1 MVGVGASDYVL
12 GLYQCL
18 TPLQL
23 RYVAAGLVLT
33 IRPWLNRSVFI
44 ALSSANFTLRF
55 CFALSVSRPCR

>member
-23 RYVAAGLVLT
+23 RYVAAVLVPT
-33 IRPWLNRSVFI
+33 IRPLLNRFNSI
-44 ALSSANFTLRF
+44 ALSSASFKLR
-55 CFALSVSRPCR
+55 CPAP